1 MDLGIII
8 SSVVAWLVDIWNIA
22 PITVGGVSISVQ
34 SFLVGCLLL
43 GLVLHFFNVLS
54 GGFMT
59 IISYAHLK

>member
-8 SSVVAWLVDIWNIA
+8 SSVVSWLLDVWDIT
-22 PITVGGVSISVQ
+22 PIIVGGVSISFQ
-34 SFLVGCLLL
+34 SFFIGCFLL